1 MANPNRVVGR
11 AKVKIDGSLIPTA
24 GNITLT
30 SGGPKREGV
39 PGDYVVGG
47 FKESTVE
54 AKLEFDVLATSSFD
68 AVAFGKLDDST
79 VDILYDTGQHF
90 VMRHAWAE
98 SAPDMGTSDGK
109 AKCVLY
115 SQPAE
120 KIA

>member
-24 GNITLT
+24 GDITLT
-30 SGGPKREGV
+30 PGGPKRDDV
-39 PGDYVVGG
+39 PGDYDVGG
-47 FKESTVE
+47 FKESTVA
-54 AKLEFDVLATSSFD
+54 AKLEFSVLAKSSFD
-68 AVAFGKLDDST
+68 PVAFGRLDDAT

-90 VMRHAWAE
+90 VLRHAWAE

-109 AKCVLY
+109 AKCVMM